1 VSADSSKH
9 QNILDQAEAH
19 ESPPS
24 SDKDSSVH
32 VVDSSVVNSAIGDRT
47 VAIAGSANGALIVTG
62 DYAKIVVN
70 AENTNGR
77 TGTKKT
83 TRQPKKKT
91 EGSKGGI
98 RTGNVL
104 SPKKSSQKRPRKNS
118 IQSTAQ
124 HAKIHKSTF
133 TLTHSRNNEEIAKT
147 ASRLSKVT
155 VNAPLVTN
163 ALMHLLRINKN
174 NKVIIAVM
182 RSLSK
187 LSTIDESIVQDILKV
202 LRVSQNNE
210 VAIIAMDSL
219 SNIAVGNPA
228 VIREIRQI
236 FSTNR
241 GSTII
246 KASSEALSK
255 VAKGDKE
262 VVQAMISKLAFTNS
276 DKLATGS
283 IIKSLGEIANGDL
296 AAIRKL
302 ASFLTSSTENSIIRA
317 AADSL
322 GKIAKGDRDTIRSM
336 ESFLRIGS
344 TTTNKIFV
352 ARNLRKIDPDN
363 QEAAKYIASANNKKK
378 SSKSNSYR

>member
-118 IQSTAQ
+118 IQSTTQ

-255 VAKGDKE
+255 
-262 VVQAMISKLAFTNS
+262 AMISKLAFTNS